1 MRDLVLWSLVVY
13 YLATGLFIS
22 VLPLVFYETGPGVSD
37 TGPYNM
43 HFLRDVG
50 FAFTVSALGIA
61 YGLRQKLKPLLVF
74 GTAWLAMHGLFHL
87 VVWFMHPSIEGAVND
102 LILVVLPA
110 AVATYLVLTY
120 RNSEEKQVPQ
130 VFR

>member
-1 MRDLVLWSLVVY
+1 MRILIFWSLVVY
-13 YLATGLFIS
+13 YLITGLYIA

-61 YGLRQKLKPLLVF
+61 YGLKRKLKPLVVF
-74 GTAWLAMHGLFHL
+74 GTAWLATHGLFHL
-87 VVWFMHPSIEGAVND
+87 ILWFMHPSTEGAVND
-102 LILVVLPA
+102 LVLVVLPA
-110 AVATYLVLTY
+110 AVVAYLGLTY
-120 RNSEEKQVPQ
+120 NETQHN
-130 VFR
+130 